1 MARWKRIEQGGIARY
16 VIIRAFFFGLFLFVL
31 SRAYSNPPFPWYWTL
46 TGQLVA
52 GIVYGFVSWFLTM
65 RFYARARGQR

>member
-1 MARWKRIEQGGIARY
+1 METH
-16 VIIRAFFFGLFLFVL
+16 RAGRDRTLCHYPRLFFGLFLFVL

-65 RFYARARGQR
+65 RLYARARGQR